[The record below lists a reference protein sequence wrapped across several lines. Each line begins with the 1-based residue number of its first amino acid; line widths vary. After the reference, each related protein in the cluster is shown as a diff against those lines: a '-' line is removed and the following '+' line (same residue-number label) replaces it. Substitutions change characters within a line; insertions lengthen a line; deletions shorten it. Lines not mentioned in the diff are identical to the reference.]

1 MICCCAILGRSRKEE
16 DGITERHSIMT
27 RYVDYASLSR
37 VVDQCKNR
45 KRHPIPLY
53 TIRLLPGA
61 EIVSECVFGAVPFS
75 H

>member
-16 DGITERHSIMT
+16 DGITKRHNIMT
-27 RYVDYASLSR
+27 RYVDYASLSL
-37 VVDQCKNR
+37 VVYQCKNR

-53 TIRLLPGA
+53 TICLLPGA

>member
-16 DGITERHSIMT
+16 DGITERHNIMT
-27 RYVDYASLSR
+27 RYVDYALLSL
-37 VVDQCKNR
+37 VVNQCKNR

-53 TIRLLPGA
+53 TIRRLPGA
-61 EIVSECVFGAVPFS
+61 EIISEWVFGVVPFS